1 MPSTIEHILQAP
13 ESKTLEFKRDL
24 SSPRNF
30 LRTLVAFANTAGGR
44 LVFGVDDQKNVIGID
59 QPLDEEE
66 RLCSLVADAIAPR
79 LVPNIEFITVE
90 GRTLLTA
97 EVYLSGLR
105 PHYIKAEGP
114 ENGVYIRL
122 GSTNRVAD
130 RELIAELRRSAEGI
144 SFDELPMPGLS
155 TEELDLE
162 AAKEM
167 FGQERSLGENEL
179 HTLKLVTRD
188 QGKLVPTKGAIL
200 LFGKERE
207 RHFSDAW
214 IQCGRFVGRDKADIF
229 DHAEL
234 HDHLPRAVDNIMLFL
249 KKHAMRGADF
259 SEVRRRDVWNIP
271 LGILREVVINA
282 LVHADYSQ
290 RGAPIRVAFFDDR
303 IEVENPGMLLPGMT
317 VEDMKQGISKIRN
330 HVIARV
336 FRELNLIEQWGSG
349 MPRIFREARE
359 LGLPELEIVEIG
371 TQVRVVVYLA
381 EQVEVSV
388 SSFQKN
394 TTSYGQ
400 PESQLES
407 QLKSR
412 LESQLKSRLAA
423 KILFFLHKEESG
435 KHGLATKLGHKSV
448 SGELHKQIKRLLDLG
463 FIEMTIPEKPKSRL
477 QKYRLTDKGRRLLA
491 E

>member
-1 MPSTIEHILQAP
+1 MPSNFQHMINSP
-13 ESKTLEFKRDL
+13 ESKTLEFKKDL

-30 LRTLVAFANTAGGR
+30 LKTLVAFANTAGGR

-66 RLCSLVADAIAPR
+66 RLCSLVADAIEPR

-90 GRTLLTA
+90 DKTLLTA
-97 EVYLSGLR
+97 EVFLSGLR

-155 TEELDLE
+155 IEDLDIE
-162 AAKEM
+162 TAKEM
-167 FGQERSLGENEL
+167 FGPERSLGENEL
-179 HTLKLVTRD
+179 HTLKIVTWD

-200 LFGKERE
+200 LFGKERQ

-229 DHAEL
+229 DHTEL
-234 HDHLPRAVDNIMLFL
+234 HDHLPHAVDSIMLFL
-249 KKHAMRGADF
+249 KKHAMRGAEF
-259 SEVRRRDVWNIP
+259 SEVRRKDVWSIP

-290 RGAPIRVAFFDDR
+290 RGAPIRVAFYDDR
-303 IEVENPGMLLPGMT
+303 IEVDNPGMLLPGMT

-336 FRELNLIEQWGSG
+336 FRELNLIVRHSVLFILRIKKNRLTAIIS
-349 MPRIFREARE
+349 MPIPHRTLSA
-359 LGLPELEIVEIG
+359 GLSNGAVACPAFFGKPGNWVCRNWRLW
-371 TQVRVVVYLA
+371 
-381 EQVEVSV
+381 
-388 SSFQKN
+388 
-394 TTSYGQ
+394 
-400 PESQLES
+400 
-407 QLKSR
+407 KS
-412 LESQLKSRLAA
+412 AA
-423 KILFFLHKEESG
+423 KSG
-435 KHGLATKLGHKSV
+435 
-448 SGELHKQIKRLLDLG
+448 
-463 FIEMTIPEKPKSRL
+463 
-477 QKYRLTDKGRRLLA
+477 
-491 E
+491 